1 MYKKEKSALIAI
13 ASWSEQTEQVE
24 LKIDWKKMGIDPNKV
39 TVTMPSM
46 KGFQS
51 GVALKISNGR
61 IEPISIDKAKGV
73 IVWIK
78 E

>member
-1 MYKKEKSALIAI
+1 
-13 ASWSEQTEQVE
+13 
-24 LKIDWKKMGIDPNKV
+24 
-39 TVTMPSM
+39 MPAM
-46 KGFQS
+46 KGFQN
-51 GVALKISNGR
+51 GGTLKINNGH

>member
-24 LKIDWKKMGIDPNKV
+24 LKIDWKKMGIDPNKA